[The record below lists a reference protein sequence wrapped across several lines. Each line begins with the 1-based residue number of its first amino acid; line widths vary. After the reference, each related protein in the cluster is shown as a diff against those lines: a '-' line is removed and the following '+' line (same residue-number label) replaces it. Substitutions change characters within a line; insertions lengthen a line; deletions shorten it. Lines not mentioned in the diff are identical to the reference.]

1 MISLLSPA
9 KTLDFETSPATS
21 VCTRPEFLNLSNDLI
36 QGLSKLKTE
45 EIASLMNIS
54 PKLADLNRER
64 FQNWK
69 LQHDPNNAKQA
80 ILAFKGDV
88 YAGLQAWDFQK
99 ADFSFAQKHLRVLS
113 GLYGV
118 LKPLD
123 LIQPYRLE
131 MGTVF
136 PNKHGKD
143 LYSFWGD
150 KIAEQINKDL
160 KKNRS
165 QFVLNLASQEY
176 FKAAG
181 NSKIDAQIISPS
193 FLDEKNGKYK
203 IISFYAKKARGSM
216 ANFLITN
223 RIENPDD
230 IVQFDH
236 DGYKF
241 AKGESSPDKPV
252 FVRSEKLR
260 EAA

>member
-9 KTLDFETSPATS
+9 KTLDFETSPTTS
-21 VCTRPEFLNLSNDLI
+21 VCTQPEFLSLSNDLI
-36 QGLSKLKTE
+36 KGLSKLKTE
-45 EIASLMNIS
+45 EIAKLMNIS
-54 PKLADLNRER
+54 SKLADLNRER
-64 FQNWK
+64 FHNWK
-69 LQHDPNNAKQA
+69 LQHNPNNAKQA

-88 YAGLQAWDFQK
+88 YAGLQAWDFKK

-131 MGTVF
+131 MGTIY
-136 PNKHGKD
+136 PNKQGKD
-143 LYSFWGD
+143 LYAFWGD
-150 KIAEQINKDL
+150 KIAKQINKDV
-160 KKNRS
+160 KKNSS

-193 FLDEKNGKYK
+193 FLDQKNGKYK

-216 ANFLITN
+216 ANFIITN
-223 RIENPDD
+223 KIENPQDLEK
-230 IVQFDH
+230 FAH

-241 AKGESSPDKPV
+241 AKGESSLDKPV
-252 FVRSEKLR
+252 FVRSEKQR